1 MDTASTAQFVL
12 DRCMYVERLHLRNR
26 RRSQHSC
33 RPPPAPLTIVLC
45 RAPTFTLDTELL
57 HTPPHACLVAAAERL
72 SANLFCNFSRWATV
86 VHRTVPPRTIVQ
98 AAQCLGPLRW
108 PAKPLALT
116 CDTTQTHAF
125 AFGKHLRLNTEK
137 LLSIELQDL
146 RWLAHATNA
155 WRSCAGSTHAPQ
167 TNRDLFVLNDVF
179 QRAHKAMLAT
189 TILGVAWCHRNWRA
203 CCSMRVNNMAQASVG
218 RHAV

>member
-1 MDTASTAQFVL
+1 
-12 DRCMYVERLHLRNR
+12 MYVERLHLRNR

-155 WRSCAGSTHAPQ
+155 WRSCAGSKHAPQ
-167 TNRDLFVLNDVF
+167 TNRSLFVLNDVF
-179 QRAHKAMLAT
+179 QRAHKAMLAHDNNT
-189 TILGVAWCHRNWRA
+189 WGGLVPPQLA
-203 CCSMRVNNMAQASVG
+203 CMLLHACKQCKPKPASVVMPSSSSKT
-218 RHAV
+218 HSC